1 MKIDEPMPFE
11 LNWTEVGAALC
22 ASKGITTG
30 LWRIALK
37 LRLAGTTAQF
47 IEDESKKKDHYP
59 TGLVG
64 VEAILLFPTKVPGPL
79 TFNAELSTMM
89 PWASPPAKAPGKS
102 PKPGRAKKPSQ

>member
-1 MKIDEPMPFE
+1 MKIEEPTPLE

-47 IEDESKKKDHYP
+47 IDDESKKTDHYP

-64 VEAILLFPTKVPGPL
+64 VEAILMFPTKVPGPL
-79 TFNAELSTMM
+79 TFDAGLLAMV
-89 PWASPPAKAPGKS
+89 PWVSPQVKVPGKTLKS
-102 PKPGRAKKPSQ
+102 GRANKRSP